1 MTLLNQLLQSAH
13 QMSQQR
19 HLHLVDFT
27 VGALL
32 TQVRVSDGQRTAAG
46 VCLTPTDEGPLNPLR
61 ANTLEAI
68 LHAGRAYDV
77 FARAVAVAA
86 LNAIAQWE
94 RAATQPPPA
103 PDAPGL
109 RALLVEHLLA
119 HSTPETP
126 IVFIGH
132 LKPVVARLRE
142 QQRQPLVFCR
152 RHTDPAR
159 GIYNDIFEYEAL
171 ATAEHV
177 LITGAALIG
186 STLDAVLRASPQAQA
201 RYLIGF
207 SAGVHPAWLHDSGI
221 THVASLHLAQMAQ
234 MAQDPVMHNDLEALF
249 KYPAYLEHVE
259 HTEKVKR

>member
-1 MTLLNQLLQSAH
+1 MTLLNHLLQSAQ
-13 QMSQQR
+13 QMSQHR

-32 TQVRVSDGQRTAAG
+32 TQVRVSDGQHIAAG
-46 VCLTPTDEGPLNPLR
+46 VCLTPTGEGSVNNPLR
-61 ANTLEAI
+61 ADTLEAI
-68 LHAGRAYDV
+68 LHAGRAYDA

-86 LNAIAQWE
+86 MNAIAQWE
-94 RAATQPPPA
+94 RAATQPPPTA
-103 PDAPGL
+103 DAPGL
-109 RALLVEHLLA
+109 RDLLVEHLLA
-119 HSTPETP
+119 HSTPETA

-152 RHTDPAR
+152 RHTDPAH

-171 ATAEHV
+171 ATAERV
-177 LITGAALIG
+177 VITGAALIG

-234 MAQDPVMHNDLEALF
+234 DPVMHNDLEALF